1 MRTGTEIVNTC
12 IMKQIADQTEIVP
25 VKKSGAW
32 KKIRPKNKTKKS
44 LDNL

>member
-32 KKIRPKNKTKKS
+32 KKKLDQKTKQK
-44 LDNL
+44 NH